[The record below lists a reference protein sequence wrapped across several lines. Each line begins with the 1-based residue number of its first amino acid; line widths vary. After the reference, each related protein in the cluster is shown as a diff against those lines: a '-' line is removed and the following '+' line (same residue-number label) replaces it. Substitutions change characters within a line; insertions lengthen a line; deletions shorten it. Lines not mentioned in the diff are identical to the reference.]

1 MEDVLNSLKRKKYN
15 LQEKKLSKFKE
26 MYTFLDMNKEY
37 NKLLEK
43 IMLENHV
50 HGLTI
55 KAVSKKNIQPQEKLI
70 DTTSSILSEL
80 TSNENSLCDLES
92 LVLCQSNFFSSTN
105 QTKEQNQC
113 NYLAHMSSCA
123 TKTCSK
129 SSYAI
134 NLIKTFSSNI
144 CKEEVNKKTKLK
156 IFHYNLK
163 KVKDLFKLI
172 DLKKIQ
178 KEIFSELANIST
190 LNLDNVDESSLSQTV
205 NSELYYKKDDLK
217 GITSECIL
225 PHFDPKYD
233 LKSCNKKD
241 FYICREIIMAELV
254 LTEVHFCPNCE
265 NENAYDTCICKCC
278 VAKELLDLCYEP
290 NCEDEYELA
299 RYSRYIGDIC
309 EIKPVVTID
318 NVDKENTEQKSE
330 PQSDLNKRNLEIEKQ
345 KPFEM
350 FEDLDEIIKISP
362 NNANVNEKMKN
373 LNKQVSESGQK
384 KIHRNKNDAFK
395 MMNWKRDDSEF
406 ENWEAKYTAND
417 AIDDIEEELPLEDI
431 NALKE
436 PAIVYSESDMEE
448 ILAQGCHPYDV
459 SGVCYHDRC
468 CYPPAS
474 TEYSTIYTISTETDI
489 MVSTILRY
497 KLALSTTTE
506 TQLLES
512 TITVQIPA
520 TTHTKYK
527 KKLIYKK
534 KKTETVTVTTTST
547 TTSVSTT
554 TTTVTVTTTPCA
566 ANVLG
571 TQNINDNKRPT
582 IPNLI
587 KLFGSQDNNQTFSG
601 NETDKHFVYSKKSVF
616 KSSDYSVDNRYL
628 QLNNK
633 SMAGNSSTTTII
645 ASNINNSLRNSS
657 SSNNFSLLNNSN
669 ESSSVTF
676 ENTSGKKN
684 VSSQGLIISLITVIV
699 AYLSSFKGKSETSDI
714 NISENSFDNGD
725 INEHINTIERGDP
738 DLNDNSD
745 SLNDE
750 TKKKQEND
758 EIDTSD
764 FPFVV
769 EETERLFNLPHSEM
783 TDSQIIEKMI
793 SEVS

>member
-113 NYLAHMSSCA
+113 NYLAHMTSCA

-134 NLIKTFSSNI
+134 NLIKTFSTNI
-144 CKEEVNKKTKLK
+144 CKEEFNKKTKLK
-156 IFHYNLK
+156 TFQYNLK
-163 KVKDLFKLI
+163 KVKDLFKII

-178 KEIFSELANIST
+178 KEISSELSNIST
-190 LNLDNVDESSLSQTV
+190 LNLDDVDKSSLSQTV

-265 NENAYDTCICKCC
+265 NENAYDICICKCC

-330 PQSDLNKRNLEIEKQ
+330 SQSNLNKRNLEIEKQ

-350 FEDLDEIIKISP
+350 FEDLDEIIKILP
-362 NNANVNEKMKN
+362 NNADVNEKMKN

-395 MMNWKRDDSEF
+395 IMNWKR
-406 ENWEAKYTAND
+406 
-417 AIDDIEEELPLEDI
+417 ED
-431 NALKE
+431 
-436 PAIVYSESDMEE
+436 E

-512 TITVQIPA
+512 TITVQVPA

-534 KKTETVTVTTTST
+534 KKTKTVTVTTTST

-554 TTTVTVTTTPCA
+554 TATVTVTTTPCA

-571 TQNINDNKRPT
+571 TQNVNDNKRPT

-601 NETDKHFVYSKKSVF
+601 NVTDKHFVYSKKSVF

-628 QLNNK
+628 QLNNE
-633 SMAGNSSTTTII
+633 SLAGNISTTTII
-645 ASNINNSLRNSS
+645 ASNNNNFLRNSS
-657 SSNNFSLLNNSN
+657 SSNNFSSLNDSN
-669 ESSSVTF
+669 KSSSATF

-714 NISENSFDNGD
+714 NISDNSFDNGD

-750 TKKKQEND
+750 TKKKQDND
-758 EIDTSD
+758 EIDISD